1 MTQEPH
7 IFVHTPEGLKMVK
20 QQPMTPKRQGRYQ
33 QQQPP
38 QQPASRHR
46 AGHQAGL
53 HPEDS
58 PYLTNTG
65 AAQTSR
71 ASRTKAP
78 AYYDTVLI
86 DEEEP
91 DEEDIDGGDYLTRP
105 PRSAIRHRPIEDERI
120 ETRQGVRV
128 EHHYHDQPMIQ
139 RRSRQP
145 EPEAPR
151 NRQHYDAYEEERPA
165 RRWVSVRPNF
175 LVFMGVGLLLLI
187 AGWIAYAPITTAW
200 QMHQDDVTYG
210 NPRTFQIDAVVGH
223 GDSNSNPSH
232 FIALNLRGRITV
244 TEAPGGDMTKAI
256 SYHFPTVVGNTG
268 NPPVTITFQ
277 DFDNDGRIDMIV
289 KIGDPGSQVTYMM
302 QNDGRQF
309 VSKV

>member
-20 QQPMTPKRQGRYQ
+20 QQPMNPKRQGRYQ
-33 QQQPP
+33 QQPPP

-46 AGHQAGL
+46 AGHHVEL

-65 AAQTSR
+65 AAQTAR
-71 ASRTKAP
+71 ASRTNAP
-78 AYYDTVLI
+78 TNYDTVLVDEEAL
-86 DEEEP
+86 DEEEG
-91 DEEDIDGGDYLTRP
+91 DEGDYFTRP
-105 PRSAIRHRPIEDERI
+105 PRSAIRHRPIEDEGVV
-120 ETRQGVRV
+120 TRQGVRV
-128 EHHYHDQPMIQ
+128 AHHYHDQPIIQ
-139 RRSRQP
+139 RRTRQQ
-145 EPEAPR
+145 APPT
-151 NRQHYDAYEEERPA
+151 RQQYDEYEEERPA
-165 RRWVSVRPNF
+165 RRRVRVHPNF
-175 LVFMGVGLLLLI
+175 LVFVSIGLLLLI

-200 QMHQDDVTYG
+200 QMHQDDITYG

-268 NPPVTITFQ
+268 NPPVTIAFQ
-277 DFDNDGRIDMIV
+277 DFDNDGRLDMIV
-289 KIGDPGSQVTYMM
+289 RIGDPGSQVTYMM
-302 QNDGRQF
+302 QNDGKQF
-309 VSKV
+309 ISKV